1 MSIYLWFLDFATV
14 YSYFNIQLCS
24 FFIVENNCF
33 FKKWVFLFIGRGYI
47 SRGELSAPKFLGV
60 CFAHNGR
67 GEEGGGSDRF
77 RFFLGGKGEG
87 VRSLFQERGADV
99 LEDIMGKGFKS
110 VEQMIG
116 YLDIL
121 HIITP
126 IDIQQHNDDNICVK
140 AFSIWKILF
149 CDKILGKF
157 QTNKSNQGVCIGT
170 TDLLLI

>member
-1 MSIYLWFLDFATV
+1 
-14 YSYFNIQLCS
+14 
-24 FFIVENNCF
+24 
-33 FKKWVFLFIGRGYI
+33 
-47 SRGELSAPKFLGV
+47 
-60 CFAHNGR
+60 
-67 GEEGGGSDRF
+67 
-77 RFFLGGKGEG
+77 
-87 VRSLFQERGADV
+87 
-99 LEDIMGKGFKS
+99 MGKGFKS

>member
-67 GEEGGGSDRF
+67 GEEGGGGGWRIWIFWGGGGGGGGGLTDLD
-77 RFFLGGKGEG
+77 FFWG
-87 VRSLFQERGADV
+87 ERGRGWGHYFRREGLMSWRTLWV
-99 LEDIMGKGFKS
+99 RGLKVWSKWLGTWI
-110 VEQMIG
+110 
-116 YLDIL
+116 
-121 HIITP
+121 
-126 IDIQQHNDDNICVK
+126 
-140 AFSIWKILF
+140 FSI
-149 CDKILGKF
+149 
-157 QTNKSNQGVCIGT
+157 
-170 TDLLLI
+170 